1 MGLDS
6 YVTAKRHLWDFGE
19 TNDFDAAESIGK
31 LFPEITGYRVKQV
44 EVEAMYW
51 RKANAIHKW
60 FVDNVQEGVDECQ
73 ESWID
78 SQKLYELRDVCEAV
92 LADRDQAATLL
103 PAQSGFF
110 FGGTDY
116 DEYYFDDVER
126 TLKWLNGLL
135 VKDTFDEKFKKWDF
149 YYQAS
154 W

>member
-1 MGLDS
+1 MGLDM
-6 YVTAKRHLWDFGE
+6 YVTAKRYLWDFGE
-19 TNDFDAAESIGK
+19 NNDKDAAESIGK

-51 RKANAIHKW
+51 RKANAIHRW
-60 FVDNVQEGVDECQ
+60 FVDNVQDGVDECQ
-73 ESWID
+73 ETWID
-78 SQKLYELRDVCEAV
+78 PQKLYELRDVCSAV
-92 LADRDQAATLL
+92 LADRSQAATLL
-103 PAQSGFF
+103 PSQSGFF

-116 DEYYFDDVER
+116 DDYYFDDVEA

>member
-1 MGLDS
+1 MGLDM
-6 YVTAKRHLWDFGE
+6 YVTAKRYLWDFGE
-19 TNDFDAAESIGK
+19 NNDNDAAESIGK
-31 LFPEITGYRVKQV
+31 LFPEITGYRVKQI
-44 EVEAMYW
+44 EAGVMYW

-60 FVDNVQEGVDECQ
+60 FVDNIQEGVDECQ

-78 SQKLYELRDVCEAV
+78 PQKLYEMRDVCKAV

-116 DEYYFDDVER
+116 DEYYFDDVES

-149 YYQAS
+149 YYRAS

>member
-1 MGLDS
+1 
-6 YVTAKRHLWDFGE
+6 
-19 TNDFDAAESIGK
+19 
-31 LFPEITGYRVKQV
+31 
-44 EVEAMYW
+44 MYW

-60 FVDNVQEGVDECQ
+60 FVDNVQDGVDECQ
-73 ESWID
+73 ETWIEP
-78 SQKLYELRDVCEAV
+78 QKLYELRDVCKAV
-92 LADRDQAATLL
+92 LADRSQAATLL
-103 PAQSGFF
+103 PSQSGFF

-116 DEYYFDDVER
+116 DEYYFDDVEA